1 MAGLVR
7 GVFTMIDL
15 QTGSIWNHFDGRSIR
30 GAMDGARMD
39 FIPLQMTT
47 FGDWKAEYPDAV
59 VLAGDT
65 GFESRYVEFGLG
77 SSVGAPGD
85 FADTR
90 LPVNAL
96 VVGVESGGTFKAY
109 PQDTLV
115 TRSGVVNDVLG
126 DRSIVV
132 FHDEVA
138 GSGLAYS
145 RVINGVPSEFERV
158 ASETE
163 WLARDVATESIWNAA
178 GIAVSGPLAG
188 ERLEWVPSFITEWY
202 GWYDFYPQTEILGG
216 PADWAAV
223 VAPPRFEI
231 RF

>member
-1 MAGLVR
+1 
-7 GVFTMIDL
+7 MIDL

-39 FIPLQMTT
+39 LIPLQMTT

-65 GFESRYVEFGLG
+65 GFESRYAEFDLG
-77 SSVGAPGD
+77 SSVGAPRD
-85 FADTR
+85 FADSR

-96 VVGVESGGTFKAY
+96 VVGVESEGAFKAY
-109 PQDTLV
+109 PQDILTD
-115 TRSGVVNDVLG
+115 RGGVVNDVLG

-138 GSGLAYS
+138 GAGLAYS
-145 RVINGVPSEFERV
+145 RVIDGTPSEFERV
-158 ASETE
+158 DSDTE
-163 WLARDVATESIWNAA
+163 WLARDVATDSIWNA
-178 GIAVSGPLAG
+178 GGVAVSGPLAG
-188 ERLEWVPSFITEWY
+188 ERLDWVPSFITEWY
-202 GWYDFYPQTEILGG
+202 GWYDFHPQTEILGG
-216 PADWAAV
+216 PDDWAAV
-223 VAPPRFEI
+223 VAPPRFNI